1 MIYGMLLESCRDGVC
16 EVYGVAV
23 WKRIVQELNFE
34 HESFTTLGRYDESLI
49 EKIAECK
56 TKHRCTDNHGWESS
70 FQVWPTSC
78 RRADQICTC
87 NSSANASSN
96 SSPTMATTRFCAW
109 PADTFRD
116 FLHSI
121 DQLHDST
128 RFSFPKM
135 KSPLFHVTEEDDNG
149 AILHYK

>member
-56 TKHRCTDNHGWESS
+56 TDIAAWMIMDEKSS
-70 FQVWPTSC
+70 F
-78 RRADQICTC
+78 
-87 NSSANASSN
+87 
-96 SSPTMATTRFCAW
+96 
-109 PADTFRD
+109 
-116 FLHSI
+116 
-121 DQLHDST
+121 
-128 RFSFPKM
+128 
-135 KSPLFHVTEEDDNG
+135 
-149 AILHYK
+149 

>member
-1 MIYGMLLESCRDGVC
+1 MIYGILLESCRDGVC
-16 EVYGVAV
+16 EVYGQTI

-49 EKIAECK
+49 EKVAECK
-56 TKHRCTDNHGWESS
+56 IGWINS
-70 FQVWPTSC
+70 FISRKYILGLSEILHEGGPDLYMQFFGECFVKFFTNYGYDKIL
-78 RRADQICTC
+78 RVAGRH
-87 NSSANASSN
+87 
-96 SSPTMATTRFCAW
+96 
-109 PADTFRD
+109 FRD

-135 KSPLFHVTEEDDNG
+135 KSPLFHVTDEDDNG